1 MSFAI
6 SGKTAIV
13 TGAASGIGHAIARHF
28 LAQGANVVL
37 ADLSEKRLKAGCEDL
52 SEQENARLF
61 TGDLREKLAIAN
73 LLSATIDAFDRVD
86 ILVNAAREF
95 TLSDPLDPADT
106 TVDQALS
113 QNLLVALRLSQAV
126 ARRMITQAEDA
137 EERRGEGRTEGR
149 QDAGAIVNLCSIA
162 AQRTQPEM
170 LAFSIA
176 TAAAEQM
183 TRSLAVALAPHHIR
197 VNALAMGSVM
207 SASLRDQLTENPEY
221 REAILKGTPLRRIGT
236 AQEVAEMAQF
246 LASGASGF
254 VTGQVINCDG
264 GRTLL
269 DTVQRPAH

>member
-1 MSFAI
+1 MSFSI

-13 TGAASGIGHAIARHF
+13 TGAASGIGHSIARHF

-37 ADLSEKRLKAGCEDL
+37 ADISEKRLKSGCEDL

-61 TGDLREKLAIAN
+61 IGDLREKLTIAN
-73 LLSATIDAFDRVD
+73 LLSATLDAFDRVD
-86 ILVNAAREF
+86 ILVNSAREF
-95 TLSDPLDPADT
+95 TLTDPLDPADT
-106 TVDQALS
+106 TVEQALS
-113 QNLLVALRLSQAV
+113 QNLMVALRLSQAV
-126 ARRMITQAEDA
+126 ARRMITQAEGD
-137 EERRGEGRTEGR
+137 EERRSDGRN
-149 QDAGAIVNLCSIA
+149 DAGAIVNLCSIA
-162 AQRTQPEM
+162 AQRTQAEL

-207 SASLRDQLTENPEY
+207 SASLRDQLAENPEY
-221 REAILKGTPLRRIGT
+221 RDAILKGTPLRRIGT

-254 VTGQVINCDG
+254 VTGQVLNCDG

-269 DTVQRPAH
+269 DAVQRPAH